1 VQSVSSP
8 VWPRTWPPACS
19 EGVALPATL
28 TTPELASGKPPPA
41 TAVTDPPNWVSEV
54 RRKYRLR
61 ITDWAV
67 QSWAMTIA
75 PRRFM
80 GEWATGQREALN
92 PLRFLAVGTA
102 LEIVAE
108 RVSRWYLHLP
118 RPDTTWVG
126 WITSSF
132 GMTVFIVL
140 MAAIMHGVLRL
151 KSRAPLRSSIAATI
165 FSTSGPGTLLCL
177 LSWGGA
183 CAYYAVFKRISVIS
197 SAGLTFPW
205 PVYLA
210 SMAPFFAWTV
220 AALTGVHA
228 VRWWWGLLA
237 VLAVPIVIM
246 AVSIAMVIALFLT
259 HHEHLLT
266 NLPI

>member
-1 VQSVSSP
+1 
-8 VWPRTWPPACS
+8 
-19 EGVALPATL
+19 LPATL
-28 TTPELASGKPPPA
+28 ATPELAPAKPV
-41 TAVTDPPNWVSEV
+41 TAAVVIDPPNWVSDV

-67 QSWAMTIA
+67 QSWAMTVA

-80 GEWATGQREALN
+80 EEWATGQREALN
-92 PLRFLAVGTA
+92 PLRFLAVGAA

-132 GMTVFIVL
+132 GVTVFTVL
-140 MAAIMHGVLRL
+140 MAAIMHAVLRL

-177 LSWGGA
+177 LSWGGS
-183 CAYYAVFKRISVIS
+183 CTYYAVFKRIPIMS
-197 SAGLTFPW
+197 SAGMTFPW

-246 AVSIAMVIALFLT
+246 VFVFVFAFVIVVT
-259 HHEHLLT
+259 HHQHLLT
-266 NLPI
+266 TLPF